1 MDLGITKNLD
11 ERPISSPV
19 EEDWLIWPGRLV
31 NLEVERATLLHI
43 IDDDNIM

>member
-19 EEDWLIWPGRLV
+19 EEDWLIWPACPYHIFIK
-31 NLEVERATLLHI
+31 LELERAT
-43 IDDDNIM
+43 